1 MMNRALRNAPLAAAL
16 LLALSA
22 CTPSPPASTAAPGD
36 AAPAAG
42 PAAAADV
49 PAVDDA
55 EAARMAEQ
63 VREATRHAWQGYMQY
78 ARGHDD
84 LKPISAQP
92 RDWYPVPLLM
102 SPVDA
107 LDTLL
112 LLGLDKE
119 ANEARELIV
128 GQLSFDQDIE
138 VQNFEVTIRLLGGLL
153 SAYQMTDDPRLLAL
167 ADDLGTRLSP
177 VFDSP
182 TGLPYTHVNL
192 RTGKTRGT
200 ISNPAETGTLLL
212 EFGTLARLTGKQA
225 YYDKAKRALVETY
238 RRRSK
243 IGLVGLNINVETGE
257 WTNTDASIAG
267 GIDSY
272 YEYLLKCWKLF
283 GDEDCKRMW
292 EDSIGPLNQYLAD
305 DVRGGELWYGHADMD
320 SGART
325 STTYGALDAF
335 MPGLLALGGD
345 LERARRLQE
354 SNLKMWRLH
363 GIEPESLDYAAMQ
376 VRSPGYAL
384 RPEIVE
390 SAYYLHHYTGDA
402 RYRGMGKEFF
412 DDFVKYTRTEHG
424 FSALKDVRSKEKDDS
439 MESFLF
445 AETFKYYYLLFAP
458 ATALD
463 FDGVVF
469 NTEAHPLR
477 RTW

>member
-1 MMNRALRNAPLAAAL
+1 MNRALRNAPLAAAL

-84 LKPISAQP
+84 LKPISGQP
-92 RDWYPVPLLM
+92 RDWYPAPLLM

-225 YYDKAKRALVETY
+225 YYEKAKRALVETY
-238 RRRSK
+238 KRRSK

-257 WTNTDASIAG
+257 WTNKDASIAG

-283 GDEDCKRMW
+283 GDEDCRRMW

>member
-1 MMNRALRNAPLAAAL
+1 MMIRALRNASMVAL
-16 LLALSA
+16 SLVLSA
-22 CTPSPPASTAAPGD
+22 CGDQAAPVSGTT
-36 AAPAAG
+36 PAAS
-42 PAAAADV
+42 PIAARPTALAEV

-55 EAARMAEQ
+55 EAARLAEQ
-63 VREATRHAWQGYMQY
+63 VREQTRHAWQGYLRY
-78 ARGHDD
+78 AKGHDD
-84 LKPISAQP
+84 LKPLSGRP
-92 RDWYPVPLLM
+92 RDWYPVSLLM

-128 GQLSFDQDIE
+128 SQLSFDQDIE

-153 SAYQMTDDPRLLAL
+153 SGYQMTHDERLLKL
-167 ADDLGTRLSP
+167 ADDLGRRLSP

-192 RTGKTRGT
+192 RTGKTRGR

-225 YYDKAKRALVETY
+225 YYDKAKRALMETY
-238 RRRSK
+238 KRRSG
-243 IGLVGLNINVETGE
+243 IGLVGLNIDVETGE
-257 WTNTDASIAG
+257 WTNQDASIAG

-292 EDSIGPLNQYLAD
+292 DDSIGPLNRYLAD
-305 DVRGGELWYGHADMD
+305 EVREGELWYGHADMD
-320 SGART
+320 SGRRT
-325 STTYGALDAF
+325 ATVYGALDAF

-345 LERARRLQE
+345 LDRARRLQE
-354 SNLKMWRLH
+354 SGLKMWRLH
-363 GIEPESLDYAAMQ
+363 GIEPEALDYAAMQ
-376 VRSPGYAL
+376 VRSPVYAL

-402 RYRGMGKEFF
+402 RYRGMGKAFF
-412 DDFVKYTRTEHG
+412 EDFVRYTRTEHG
-424 FSALKDVRSKEKDDS
+424 FAALKDVRSKEKDDS

-477 RTW
+477 RTR

>member
-84 LKPISAQP
+84 LKPISGQP

-238 RRRSK
+238 KRRSK

-257 WTNTDASIAG
+257 WTNKDASIAG

-283 GDEDCKRMW
+283 GDEDCRRMW

-363 GIEPESLDYAAMQ
+363 GIEPESLDYSAMQ

-412 DDFVKYTRTEHG
+412 EDFVKYTRTEHG